1 MITIQTQYGDFLLK
15 LSYEDFD
22 EITYDVF
29 KKGIYENTF
38 IGEFS
43 TKYDI
48 DIQYSLV
55 LFDFEYWCRENDIV

>member
-29 KKGIYENTF
+29 KKGIYKNTF
-38 IGEFS
+38 IGEFT

-55 LFDFEYWCRENDIV
+55 LFEFECWCRENDIV